1 MDSDPNYQNNLNGR
15 GNPDNGAVNRQNNAN
30 DVVSPD
36 NGSGNAR
43 DTETFTGF
51 TRVAPNETRRRQ
63 LQNMAQKEEAD
74 FQKYR
79 ESLKPVTIDE
89 PPELLGGGVSLAE
102 ARRRQQTQ
110 LDQSRI
116 QKRMKKMELDR
127 RRRAEEEEEN
137 QRLKDEQ
144 RQKAEQY
151 ERRSKQQEQKR
162 SQQLRQEHCRVT
174 ETFLQKL
181 QGEGSSPA
189 SSSSGSQTHAL
200 HGGGEENEWWRG
212 PESSGLHLKKK
223 EQTLPVPRGQTLQDD
238 PRVRAMGSGQE
249 QADHRKLNSAFL
261 DRLENRGRADDALA
275 FRDSES
281 WESQRPEPPQCSVA
295 HTTPDAPQSDAE
307 WPELAADLEAEF
319 DWAVQKLKVTFPE
332 CNRRFLEDILN
343 QCDGD
348 CQQAAALLH
357 ETMS

>member
-15 GNPDNGAVNRQNNAN
+15 GNPDNGAVNRQNNTN

-51 TRVAPNETRRRQ
+51 TRVAPNETRRLQ

-116 QKRMKKMELDR
+116 QKRMKKMELDS

-212 PESSGLHLKKK
+212 PESPGLHLKKK
-223 EQTLPVPRGQTLQDD
+223 EQTLQDD

-281 WESQRPEPPQCSVA
+281 WESQRSEPPQCSVA
-295 HTTPDAPQSDAE
+295 HTAPDPPQSDAE